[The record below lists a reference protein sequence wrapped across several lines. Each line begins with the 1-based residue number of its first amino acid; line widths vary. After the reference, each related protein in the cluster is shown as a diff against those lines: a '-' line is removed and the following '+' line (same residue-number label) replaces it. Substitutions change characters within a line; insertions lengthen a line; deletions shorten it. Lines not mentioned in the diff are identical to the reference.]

1 MQLKFEKFRD
11 RLHADKYRAVLVSTH
26 HCDGDEPERIE
37 IAELE
42 KREVMGSVHRCDWA
56 IEWRH
61 PALAHKDGQRFG
73 QRFTYKDLFNDAK
86 RAVEDAV
93 LTLLRGEK
101 GS

>member
-11 RLHADKYRAVLVSTH
+11 RHADKYLAVLVSTQH
-26 HCDGDEPERIE
+26 VDGDEPERIE

-42 KREVMGSVHRCDWA
+42 KREVMNGSHRCDWA

-61 PALAHKDGQRFG
+61 PALARDTKFS
-73 QRFTYKDLFNDAK
+73 YADLFNGAK

-93 LTLLRGEK
+93 LMLLRGEK
-101 GS
+101 GN